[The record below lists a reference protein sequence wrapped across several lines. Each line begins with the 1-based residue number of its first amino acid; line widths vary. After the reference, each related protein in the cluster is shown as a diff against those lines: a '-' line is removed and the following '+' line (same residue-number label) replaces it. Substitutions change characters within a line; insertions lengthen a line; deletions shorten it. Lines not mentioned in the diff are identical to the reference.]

1 MSNQPTPAWNIRH
14 AYIDGA
20 FVPVHGERVVESVNP
35 ATGQVIGTALLASR
49 DDARRAIAAA
59 KRAQEGLRHASKD
72 ERIAMLR
79 RLQAAVLA
87 HTDRIR
93 DVTIE
98 EYGGPLARARWISQY
113 ASQCFAT
120 AADALT
126 QHEPVRRIGEATVL
140 MQPVGVAA
148 LIAPWNSAAGSICSK
163 LASAL
168 AAGCA
173 SVIKPS
179 ELGPIQAQV
188 VAEALHAAELPPGVF
203 NILLGSGS
211 DVGDELS
218 RHPDIAKISFTG
230 STATGK
236 LIARAGIDTMKRVSL
251 ALTGKSASILLDDAD
266 LAHALPQAVNAAF
279 MNNGQACV
287 AGSRLLVPRARM
299 DEIAERVG
307 AIVAGMRV
315 GDPRDPDTHIGP
327 LASRAQYERIQHYIG
342 RGLAQ
347 GATLIAGGEGKPA
360 GLDAGFFVRPT
371 VFANV
376 RNDMDIAREEIF
388 GPVLSM
394 IGYDDEEEAIRIAND
409 SDYGLQAYVFTSQP
423 ERAQRI
429 AGRLEAGTVLINRI
443 VPELLAPFGGV
454 KQSGI
459 GREFGVFGL
468 EAFLEPKTIV
478 EGSTTS

>member
-49 DDARRAIAAA
+49 EDARRAIAAA
-59 KRAQEGLRHASKD
+59 KRAQEGLWHASKD

-120 AADALT
+120 AADALAR
-126 QHEPVRRIGEATVL
+126 HEPVRRIGEATVL

-188 VAEALHAAELPPGVF
+188 VAEALHEADLPPGVF

-266 LAHALPQAVNAAF
+266 LAHALPLAVNAAF

-299 DEIAERVG
+299 DEIAGRVV

-327 LASRAQYERIQHYIG
+327 LASRVQYERIQHYIG

-347 GATLIAGGEGKPA
+347 GAALIAGGEGKPA

-394 IGYDDEEEAIRIAND
+394 IGYGDEEEAIRIAND

-478 EGSTTS
+478 EDN

>member
-1 MSNQPTPAWNIRH
+1 MTDQQKRPWHIDQ
-14 AYIDGA
+14 AYIGGA
-20 FVPVHGERVVESVNP
+20 FVRVRGSETVESVNP
-35 ATGQVIGTALLASR
+35 ATGLAIGSATLASR
-49 DDARRAIAAA
+49 DDARLAIAAA
-59 KRAQEGLRHASKD
+59 RQAQKDLRRTGKA
-72 ERIAMLR
+72 ERIDMLK

-93 DVTIE
+93 DITIE

-113 ASQCFAT
+113 ASQCFANT
-120 AADALT
+120 ADALA
-126 QHEPVRRIGEATVL
+126 QHEPVQRIGEATVL

-148 LIAPWNSAAGSICSK
+148 LIAPWNSSAGSICSK

-179 ELGPIQAQV
+179 ELSPMQAQV
-188 VAEALHAAELPPGVF
+188 VAEALHEAGLPPGVF
-203 NILLGSGS
+203 NIVVGRGC

-218 RHPDIAKISFTG
+218 RHPDVAKISFTG

-236 LIARAGIDTMKRVSL
+236 LIARAGIETMKRVSL

-266 LAHALPQAVNAAF
+266 LASAVPLALNAAF

-287 AGSRLLVPRARM
+287 AGSRLLVPRDRM
-299 DEIAERVG
+299 DDISERLRT
-307 AIVAGMRV
+307 AVAAMRV
-315 GDPRDPDTHIGP
+315 GDPRDPETHIGP
-327 LASRAQYERIQHYIG
+327 LASRAQYERVQDFIQ
-342 RGLAQ
+342 RGIAQ
-347 GATLIAGGEGKPA
+347 GATLVAGGAGKPA
-360 GLDAGFFVRPT
+360 GAGAGWFVRPT

-376 RNDMDIAREEIF
+376 ANDMDIAREEIF
-388 GPVLSM
+388 GPVLSV
-394 IGYDDEEEAIRIAND
+394 IGYDDEEDAIRIAND
-409 SDYGLQAYVFTSQP
+409 SIYGLQAYVFTSRP
-423 ERAQRI
+423 ERAMRI
-429 AGRLEAGTVLINRI
+429 APRLEAGTVLINRI
-443 VPELLAPFGGV
+443 TPELLAPFGGV

-478 EGSTTS
+478 EA

>member
-1 MSNQPTPAWNIRH
+1 MTDQQKRPWHIDR
-14 AYIDGA
+14 AYIGGA
-20 FVPVHGERVVESVNP
+20 FVRVQGSETVESVNP
-35 ATGQVIGTALLASR
+35 ATGQTIGTATLANR

-59 KRAQEGLRHASKD
+59 KQAQDGLRRTNKA
-72 ERIAMLR
+72 ERIDMLE

-120 AADALT
+120 AADALAR
-126 QHEPVRRIGEATVL
+126 HEPARRIGEATVL

-148 LIAPWNSAAGSICSK
+148 LIAPWNSSAGSICSK

-179 ELGPIQAQV
+179 ELGPLQAQV
-188 VAEALHAAELPPGVF
+188 VAEALHEAGLPPGVF
-203 NILLGSGS
+203 NIVVGRGA
-211 DVGDELS
+211 DVGDELAT
-218 RHPDIAKISFTG
+218 HPDVAAISFTG

-236 LIARAGIDTMKRVSL
+236 LIARAGIETMKRVGL

-266 LAHALPQAVNAAF
+266 LASAVPLAVNAAF

-287 AGSRLLVPRARM
+287 AGSRLLVPRDRM
-299 DEIAERVG
+299 DEIGERVR
-307 AIVAGMRV
+307 AIVADMRV
-315 GDPRDPDTHIGP
+315 GDPRDPATHIGP
-327 LASRAQYERIQHYIG
+327 LASLAQYERVQHYIR
-342 RGLAQ
+342 RGLEQ
-347 GATLIAGGEGKPA
+347 GATLVTGGEGKPA
-360 GLDAGFFVRPT
+360 GAGAGYFVRPT

-376 RNDMDIAREEIF
+376 DNDMDIAREEIF

-394 IGYDDEEEAIRIAND
+394 IGYEGDEDAIRIAND
-409 SDYGLQAYVFTSQP
+409 SVYGLQAYVFSSQA
-423 ERAQRI
+423 ERAARI
-429 AGRLEAGTVLINRI
+429 ALRLEAGTVLVNRI

-478 EGSTTS
+478 EA

>member
-1 MSNQPTPAWNIRH
+1 MTDQQKRLWRIDQ
-14 AYIDGA
+14 AYIGGA
-20 FVPVHGERVVESVNP
+20 FVRVQGSETIESVNP
-35 ATGQVIGTALLASR
+35 ATGQVIGTATLASR
-49 DDARRAIAAA
+49 DDARLAIAAA
-59 KRAQEGLRHASKD
+59 RQAQESLRRSSKA
-72 ERIAMLR
+72 ERIDMLR

-87 HTDRIR
+87 HTGRIR
-93 DVTIE
+93 DITIE
-98 EYGGPLARARWISQY
+98 EYGGPLARAQWISQY
-113 ASQCFAT
+113 ASQCFANS
-120 AADALT
+120 ADALA

-148 LIAPWNSAAGSICSK
+148 LIAPWNSSAGSICSK

-188 VAEALHAAELPPGVF
+188 VAEALHQAGLPPGVF
-203 NILLGSGS
+203 NIVIGRGS

-218 RHPDIAKISFTG
+218 RHPDVAKLSFTG

-266 LAHALPQAVNAAF
+266 LASAVPLALNAAF

-299 DEIAERVG
+299 DAVCERLRS
-307 AIVAGMRV
+307 AVAAMRV
-315 GDPRDPDTHIGP
+315 GDPRDPATHIGP
-327 LASRAQYERIQHYIG
+327 LASQAQYERVQHYIR

-347 GATLIAGGEGKPA
+347 GASLVAGGGGKPA
-360 GLDAGFFVRPT
+360 GAEAGYFVRPT
-371 VFANV
+371 VFAHV
-376 RNDMDIAREEIF
+376 TNDMDIAREEIF
-388 GPVLSM
+388 GPVLSV
-394 IGYDDEEEAIRIAND
+394 IAYDNEEDAIRIAND
-409 SDYGLQAYVFTSQP
+409 SVYGLQAYVFSP
-423 ERAQRI
+423 DAQRAARI
-429 AGRLEAGTVLINRI
+429 AARLEAGTVLINRI
-443 VPELLAPFGGV
+443 APELLAPFGGV

-478 EGSTTS
+478 AA

>member
-1 MSNQPTPAWNIRH
+1 MTDQQKRPWRIDQ
-14 AYIDGA
+14 AYINGA
-20 FVPVHGERVVESVNP
+20 FVRVQGSDTVESVNP
-35 ATGQVIGTALLASR
+35 ATGQVIGSATLANR
-49 DDARRAIAAA
+49 DDARLAIAAA
-59 KRAQEGLRHASKD
+59 RQAQDYLRQTSKA
-72 ERIAMLR
+72 ERIDMLQ

-87 HTDRIR
+87 HADRIR

-98 EYGGPLARARWISQY
+98 EYGGPLARARWISEY
-113 ASQCFAT
+113 ASQCFANT
-120 AADALT
+120 AEALAR
-126 QHEPVRRIGEATVL
+126 HEPVQRIGAATVL

-148 LIAPWNSAAGSICSK
+148 LIAPWNSSAGSICSK

-179 ELGPIQAQV
+179 ELSPIQAQV
-188 VAEALHAAELPPGVF
+188 VAEALHEAGLPPGVF
-203 NILLGSGS
+203 NIVVGRGS

-218 RHPDIAKISFTG
+218 RHPDVAKISFTG

-236 LIARAGIDTMKRVSL
+236 LIARAGIETMKRVSL

-266 LAHALPQAVNAAF
+266 LASAVPLAVNAAF

-287 AGSRLLVPRARM
+287 AGSRLLAPRARM
-299 DEIAERVG
+299 DEIGERLRS
-307 AIVAGMRV
+307 IVAGMRV
-315 GDPRDPDTHIGP
+315 GDPRDPATVIGP
-327 LASRAQYERIQHYIG
+327 LASQAQYERIQDYIR

-360 GLDAGFFVRPT
+360 GADAGYFVRPT
-371 VFANV
+371 VFTNV

-388 GPVLSM
+388 GPVLSV
-394 IGYDDEEEAIRIAND
+394 IGYDDEEDAIRIAND
-409 SDYGLQAYVFTSQP
+409 SIYGLQAYVFSSN
-423 ERAQRI
+423 AQRAAQI
-429 AGRLEAGTVLINRI
+429 APRLEAGTVLINRI
-443 VPELLAPFGGV
+443 APELLAPFGGV

-468 EAFLEPKTIV
+468 DAFLEPKTIV
-478 EGSTTS
+478 QA

>member
-1 MSNQPTPAWNIRH
+1 
-14 AYIDGA
+14 
-20 FVPVHGERVVESVNP
+20 
-35 ATGQVIGTALLASR
+35 
-49 DDARRAIAAA
+49 
-59 KRAQEGLRHASKD
+59 
-72 ERIAMLR
+72 
-79 RLQAAVLA
+79 
-87 HTDRIR
+87 
-93 DVTIE
+93 
-98 EYGGPLARARWISQY
+98 
-113 ASQCFAT
+113 
-120 AADALT
+120 
-126 QHEPVRRIGEATVL
+126 
-140 MQPVGVAA
+140 
-148 LIAPWNSAAGSICSK
+148 
-163 LASAL
+163 
-168 AAGCA
+168 
-173 SVIKPS
+173 
-179 ELGPIQAQV
+179 
-188 VAEALHAAELPPGVF
+188 
-203 NILLGSGS
+203 
-211 DVGDELS
+211 
-218 RHPDIAKISFTG
+218 
-230 STATGK
+230 
-236 LIARAGIDTMKRVSL
+236 
-251 ALTGKSASILLDDAD
+251 
-266 LAHALPQAVNAAF
+266 

-299 DEIAERVG
+299 DDIAERVG

-342 RGLAQ
+342 RGMAQ

-371 VFANV
+371 VFAHV

-394 IGYDDEEEAIRIAND
+394 IGYGDEEEAIRIAND

-423 ERAQRI
+423 RRAQRI

-478 EGSTTS
+478 EGSTAT